1 MRINTDRKSQR
12 TTVGQKAR
20 QAGSPRLM
28 TEVAHRLSTSKSTD
42 DVINILHRTYEV
54 YMRINTDRKSQ
65 RTTVGQKARQADHLA
80 WSEDPPFPR
89 ELTLC
94 SLNNYKKINGVQQL
108 RKDWELYR
116 KPIEHSIATALKET
130 VGHRGMNVYIN
141 AIDQPIAL
149 GYYHDDNHVRLVLKD
164 LKLQKVP
171 YFWMPEV
178 QFSLAS
184 NVLKLSTT
192 LSKMIVHAEYSLMR
206 NKSRI
211 LFELS
216 EQNPSLSSPFLFQQV
231 QDVGEVIY
239 RAGDNSPP
247 VIAKYQ
253 PQRDDSWSLGIR
265 DLLIKPIREEVDG
278 KLQAA
283 LLSFVNTTSLFGDK
297 LQGYIDEQRKVFA
310 ETATFLTD
318 VNRNLNKITIEQNNA
333 HIPLDDHYV
342 TWDSG
347 RSDFIPIPK
356 KNADSVNLTG
366 IVLSGLDSMYS
377 AHIGGPYKMGA
388 LMIAEEMRGEYHPM
402 TSPALLETRGSFRL
416 LLTKNH
422 PVLTPA
428 FRAGV
433 PVDQFAFSTEIKDL
447 TVNLQMEVRL
457 DKNQINVT
465 PFMPEGVGRDAHSGI
480 LRATTEKFSKSRKK
494 PSNTL
499 PNRGIVTP
507 RIESPMFGSHT
518 CDHSSNDAAYFL
530 YGMKREGRS
539 RMEPYISHM

>member
-1 MRINTDRKSQR
+1 MIYILTFFVIITVSQANSDSIQSSIHKYFKS
-12 TTVGQKAR
+12 
-20 QAGSPRLM
+20 
-28 TEVAHRLSTSKSTD
+28 D
-42 DVINILHRTYEV
+42 
-54 YMRINTDRKSQ
+54 
-65 RTTVGQKARQADHLA
+65 
-80 WSEDPPFPR
+80 
-89 ELTLC
+89 
-94 SLNNYKKINGVQQL
+94 GVQQL
-108 RKDWELYR
+108 RKDWEVYR

-231 QDVGEVIY
+231 QDVGEVVFSIDGCVLSGFVITTLSGDSVNIGYGHYKLIKCVYTVEIY

-318 VNRNLNKITIEQNNA
+318 VHRNLNKITIEQNNA

-388 LMIAEEMRGEYHPM
+388 LMIAEEMRFSTLQVRFVYGLNKAEWPGE
-402 TSPALLETRGSFRL
+402 TL
-416 LLTKNH
+416 
-422 PVLTPA
+422 
-428 FRAGV
+428 
-433 PVDQFAFSTEIKDL
+433 DQFAFSTEIKDL

-457 DKNQINVT
+457 DKSTDKTSILKGCTYKILQVT
-465 PFMPEGVGRDAHSGI
+465 GFRRMTTTLPGLMHGLVENLVYGHLLNELPRIIRAHLKAI
-480 LRATTEKFSKSRKK
+480 LRTALRPPTTTPPPVTDNSGLVVSDRPAVEVECSEGDDDTVNRRDVEIVPPKNSLQGVTSRT
-494 PSNTL
+494 P
-499 PNRGIVTP
+499 VTGDWFMSP
-507 RIESPMFGSHT
+507 RVE
-518 CDHSSNDAAYFL
+518 
-530 YGMKREGRS
+530 
-539 RMEPYISHM
+539 